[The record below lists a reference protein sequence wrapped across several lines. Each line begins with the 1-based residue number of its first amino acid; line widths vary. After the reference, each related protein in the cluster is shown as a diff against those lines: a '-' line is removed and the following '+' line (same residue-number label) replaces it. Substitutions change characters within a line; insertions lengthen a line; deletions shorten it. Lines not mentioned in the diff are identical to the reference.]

1 MHVGRARAV
10 LHVRY
15 IHVCMCMHGA
25 CTMHDQRRS
34 GYPAR
39 ACDCRCGQ
47 SPLVV
52 VQVHMVKPDD
62 PGCSAPSRG
71 WLYRKHN
78 ADGDLNCRYCNS
90 LAKECRCFVD
100 CQGSDSLG
108 WSLPMGWYGAK
119 LSQLHQFFREVF
131 PRRSVRLQ
139 RRALLSAQPSI
150 RK

>member
-1 MHVGRARAV
+1 MSVARARYCMSGIYMYVCACMV
-10 LHVRY
+10 HVR
-15 IHVCMCMHGA
+15 CMIGG
-25 CTMHDQRRS
+25 S

-139 RRALLSAQPSI
+139 RRALLSVQPSI